1 MRFRPARF
9 FHHVFFS
16 ITLVAAIVLVF
27 SATELIRTQYT
38 VRQLF
43 IEIERAEDVGR
54 RLADDG
60 NQLATDLSKAAMP
73 SIVNR
78 RAQAMDFV
86 PPDIRK
92 TRMIEVPDALIEGKK
107 SEVAK

>member
-9 FHHVFFS
+9 FHHVFS
-16 ITLVAAIVLVF
+16 AVTLVAAVVLVF
-27 SATELIRTQYT
+27 SAVQLISTQYT

-60 NQLATDLSKAAMP
+60 NQLATDLSKAALP
-73 SIVNR
+73 SIVSR

-92 TRMIEVPDALIEGKK
+92 TRMIEVPDGLLESRK
-107 SEVAK
+107 SEAVE